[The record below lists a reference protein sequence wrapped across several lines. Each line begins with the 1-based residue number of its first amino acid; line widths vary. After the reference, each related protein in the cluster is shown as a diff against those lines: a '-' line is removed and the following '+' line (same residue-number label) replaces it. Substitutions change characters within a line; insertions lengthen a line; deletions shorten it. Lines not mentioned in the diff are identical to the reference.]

1 MTYYS
6 FTSLATIG
14 FGDFHAIADEER
26 IITIFVI
33 LFGGMIFSYFMGEF
47 IEILQHIERFQKDL
61 DDGDELEKFFGL
73 LKQFNNGQIIHIDLK
88 HRIERHFNHK
98 WRFDRNQA
106 LDEPEELSILE
117 QLPTHVIDKIYRN
130 FLYE

>member
-1 MTYYS
+1 MTYYG

-26 IITIFVI
+26 IVTIFVI

-47 IEILQHIERFQKDL
+47 INILK
-61 DDGDELEKFFGL
+61 
-73 LKQFNNGQIIHIDLK
+73 KQFNNGQIIHIDLK
-88 HRIERHFNHK
+88 NKIERHFNHK
-98 WRFDRNQA
+98 WKFDRNQA

-117 QLPTHVIDKIYRN
+117 
-130 FLYE
+130 